1 MPRKKN
7 GFTLMEL
14 LVVISVIAML
24 MGILMP
30 ALGKARMLGR
40 RTVCKSNL
48 RNLGYA
54 FRMYLDEYGDV
65 MPPAAM
71 MPSLENPSDPNSKEA
86 ITVFLLPYV
95 SGEKNVFKCPGDK
108 GKGYQNY
115 FLAETTS
122 YWYRERLGGEK
133 LKDSRPV
140 RRDGEA
146 NVEIMYD
153 YETFHGEPGKVGAKN
168 YLYADLHVGDL
179 KKQ

>member
-1 MPRKKN
+1 MSPRKHA
-7 GFTLMEL
+7 FTLMEL
-14 LVVISVIAML
+14 LVVISVIALL

-54 FRMYLDEYGDV
+54 FRMYLDEYSDI

-71 MPSLENPSDPNSKEA
+71 MPSLENPSDPNSKKA
-86 ITVFLLPYV
+86 ITVFLLAYV
-95 SGEKNVFKCPGDK
+95 SDEKNVFKCHGDK

-115 FLAETTS
+115 FLVETSS
-122 YWYRERLGGEK
+122 YEYREWLGGRK
-133 LKDSRPV
+133 LKDSRLV
-140 RRDGEA
+140 QRDGEA

-153 YETFHGEPGKVGAKN
+153 YKPFHGEPGQVGAKN